1 MATIQKRQRKKGIVY
16 TITAC
21 NKNDT
26 NGRQIRKSMSYI
38 PDPKLTEKQV
48 EKEVQKL
55 ALQFEE
61 DVKNGIS
68 NLGKTKF
75 ADFCE
80 TFLTEYAEKNLKIST
95 VTGYKNCLPIVISAI
110 GHISLEDLRTKHLN
124 DFYSNLAEKGVFSR
138 YSYTPNDYVVSQIEH
153 YKKQYGSYSELSRK
167 SGIGRTTIEAVRKK
181 KNIEKPQAEKL
192 CKALDLEM
200 NDCFKKHAIRVT
212 ISNNSICHYHRYISS
227 ILNKAVQWG
236 YIEKNPSEHAITP
249 KMTHKRK
256 SIPDYDQTIK
266 LINCLENEP
275 IKYKTMILLL
285 IYSGMRKGE
294 LLGLEWEDINFEK
307 ETVNIERASQYIE
320 HIGIITVSTKNQ
332 SSERV
337 IKLPKIIFDQLKSYR
352 AWQSQEI
359 ISLGKKWNQKW
370 EDSKRLFTTWNGS
383 PMHPDSLNK
392 WFTDFLKRNDL
403 PHMTIHELR
412 HLNASI
418 MIMQN
423 IPITNVSKRL
433 GHARP
438 STTMSIYAH
447 AIKSADAEASES
459 IADFLSQ
466 AK

>member
-1 MATIQKRQRKKGIVY
+1 MATIQKRIRKKGVVY
-16 TITAC
+16 TITVLTGC
-21 NKNDT
+21 DS
-26 NGRQIRKSMSYI
+26 NGRQIRKSKTYI
-38 PDPKLTEKQV
+38 PDSRLTQKQID
-48 EKEVQKL
+48 KELNKI
-55 ALQFEE
+55 AIQFEE
-61 DVKNGIS
+61 EERNGITH
-68 NLGKTKF
+68 LGKTKF
-75 ADFCE
+75 ADFCKI
-80 TFLTEYAEKNLKIST
+80 FLEDYAEKNLKVST
-95 VTGYKNCLPIVISAI
+95 VTNYKNCLPIIIRAI
-110 GHISLEDLRTKHLN
+110 GHIKLEDLKPKHFN
-124 DFYSNLAEKGVFSR
+124 DLYKNLAEKGVFSR
-138 YSYTPNDYVVSQIEH
+138 YSYAPTDYVISSIED
-153 YKKQYGSYSELSRK
+153 YKKHYGSYSELSRI
-167 SGIGRTTIEAVRKK
+167 SGIARSTIEAVRKK

-192 CKALDLEM
+192 CKALNLDMKE
-200 NDCFKKHAIRVT
+200 CFKKHAIRTT
-212 ISNNSICHYHRYISS
+212 ISNNSICDYHRHINA
-227 ILNKAVQWG
+227 ILNKAVQMG

-249 KMTHKRK
+249 KMIHKRK

-266 LINCLENEP
+266 LTNCLENEP
-275 IKYKTMILLL
+275 LKYKTMILLL

-307 ETVNIERASQYIE
+307 ETINIERASQYIE

-337 IKLPKIIFDQLKSYR
+337 IKLPKIIFNLLKEYR
-352 AWQSQEI
+352 AWQSAEAI
-359 ISLGKKWNQKW
+359 KLGSKWNKT
-370 EDSKRLFTTWNGS
+370 KRLFTTWNGN

-423 IPITNVSKRL
+423 IPITNVSRRL